1 MSAETQC
8 IKHQNPY
15 TARANKSCY
24 DIKLTNDSPQ
34 CHSADIPFLPFQ
46 QGILLKLEKDLRN
59 FIDCVEVVHRLPKP
73 VEDLPYV

>member
-1 MSAETQC
+1 MRSETQR

-15 TARANKSCY
+15 TAGANKSCC

-34 CHSADIPFLPFQ
+34 CHSADIPFLQFQ
-46 QGILLKLEKDLRN
+46 LGISLRLEKDLRN